1 MSEVIDVE
9 KLKNY
14 LEEYAKERD
23 WEQFHNP
30 KNLAMALSVE
40 ASELVEIF
48 QWLTPEQ
55 AMKIKDCND
64 KKQQVSHELAD
75 ILTYTIMMSKYLG
88 IDLSKAIADKLVH
101 NAEKYPV
108 EKARGNAKKYSEF

>member
-1 MSEVIDVE
+1 MSEILDVE
-9 KLKNY
+9 KLKKY

-30 KNLAMALSVE
+30 KNLAMAMAVE
-40 ASELVEIF
+40 TSELLEIF

-55 AMKIKDCND
+55 ALKFKHEGEN
-64 KKQQVSHELAD
+64 KEKVAHELAD
-75 ILTYTIMMSKYLG
+75 IMTYLILISKYLD
-88 IDLSKAIADKLVH
+88 INLPEAIERKLKH

-108 EKARGNAKKYSEF
+108 DKARGNAKKYNEF

>member
-1 MSEVIDVE
+1 MSEIIDVE
-9 KLKNY
+9 KLKAY
-14 LEEYAKERD
+14 LENYAKERD

-48 QWLTPEQ
+48 QWLSPEQ
-55 AMKIKDCND
+55 ALKIGAIDEQKE
-64 KKQQVSHELAD
+64 KVAHELAD
-75 ILTYTIMMSKYLG
+75 ILTYAILISKYLD
-88 IDLSKAIADKLVH
+88 IDLEKAIANKLKH

-108 EKARGNAKKYSEF
+108 EKSRGNAKKYSEF